1 MINRLIAVVL
11 GLTFVFMLAVDI
23 MVLTEE
29 GSIRWGIYILYLIG
43 TALLGYLTLW
53 FWRRGKSQP
62 PAV

>member
-1 MINRLIAVVL
+1 MINRLIAVIL
-11 GLTFVFMLAVDI
+11 GLAFLFMLAVDI

-29 GSIRWGIYILYLIG
+29 GDSIWGRYILFLIG
-43 TALLGYLTLW
+43 TALLGYLTVW